1 MSNSTYGNFAALG
14 LDRKGDRGK
23 TLTGKQREKLIKQFG
38 HVPTKEEIFQ
48 KIEESQERLVS
59 SLAGMWQTA
68 PDDPKIK
75 GKILEA
81 MEKAMKI
88 RQNVYKTGLK
98 EE

>member
-1 MSNSTYGNFAALG
+1 M
-14 LDRKGDRGK
+14 GK

-48 KIEESQERLVS
+48 KIKESQERLVS

-68 PDDPKIK
+68 PDDPKVK

-81 MEKAMKI
+81 MEKAMKL
-88 RQNVYKTGLK
+88 RQNVYKTVLK
-98 EE
+98 EEPPEIRPPEKLLENMKIKKH

>member
-1 MSNSTYGNFAALG
+1 M
-14 LDRKGDRGK
+14 GK

-68 PDDPKIK
+68 PDSTSRASPRDSTASP
-75 GKILEA
+75 GPA
-81 MEKAMKI
+81 RNGRRGA
-88 RQNVYKTGLK
+88 TGSWA
-98 EE
+98 